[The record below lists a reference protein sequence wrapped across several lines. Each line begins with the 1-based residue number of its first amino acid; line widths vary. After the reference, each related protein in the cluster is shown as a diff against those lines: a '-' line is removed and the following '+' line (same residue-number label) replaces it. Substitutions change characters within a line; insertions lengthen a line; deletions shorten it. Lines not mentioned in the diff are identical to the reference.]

1 MIQTV
6 DLLLVEDNSHDA
18 ELILGILKKN
28 DGFST
33 YLHLKDGEQVI
44 EYLFAQGQYKDRNKL
59 HLPKLILLD
68 LKLPKINGIELLK
81 LVKDDSIARITPVII
96 LSSSAEQQDIYNA
109 YQYGA
114 SCYVVKPVNY
124 HQLKQTL
131 VQLSNFWL
139 KVNQLPRTAL
149 QDSSLPAN

>member
-1 MIQTV
+1 MIQAI
-6 DLLLVEDNSHDA
+6 DLLLVEDNSQDA

-33 YLHLKDGEQVI
+33 YLHLKDSEQVI
-44 EYLFAQGQYKDRNKL
+44 EYLLAQGEFKDRNKL

-68 LKLPKINGIELLK
+68 LKLPKLNGIEILK
-81 LVKDDSIARITPVII
+81 KVKEDSIARITPVII
-96 LSSSAEQQDIYNA
+96 LSSSTEQKDIYES
-109 YQYGA
+109 YKYGA

-131 VQLSNFWL
+131 IHLSNFWL
-139 KVNQLPRTAL
+139 KVNQLPRVM
-149 QDSSLPAN
+149 